1 MTDLVDFEK
10 YLIDE
15 ERFSPITVHHT
26 LSKLNYIFTH
36 TKGSTSRDSIQSFIR
51 EVWNEKGNG
60 TANQYIK
67 VANRWLKFSKEPMLK
82 YFKAYGNSFTVRL
95 CTEDEKARLLQVAS
109 SRGKREKAMF
119 YLLFGTGVRL
129 GEAYSLKV
137 QDIHPETI
145 KVKGKGQKVRE
156 IYLPPET
163 YEAIRGYEE
172 ERVPPATRED
182 QQYLWTTK
190 AGKRMSYPYFRK
202 LCAEI
207 SLSAGIKFHPHM
219 ARHTYA
225 TELLKAGV
233 SVMYVSQLLGHENL
247 ATTALYLHPSQ
258 EDAINKVKSIKFF
271 EKDHKH
277 MDSLKTGPKGTG
289 RSDSNLSAPIQDEIF
304 LLAYSD
310 FLLDHPSLFS
320 SNIDA
325 TPHEDKCNTFDATPV
340 RWLG

>member
-1 MTDLVDFEK
+1 MTDLEDFEK

-15 ERFSPITVHHT
+15 ERFSPITVHHS
-26 LSKLNYIFTH
+26 LSKLNYIFAH
-36 TKGSTSRDSIQSFIR
+36 TEGSKSREAIQSFIR
-51 EVWNEKGNG
+51 EVWKEKGNG

-67 VANRWLKFSKEPMLK
+67 VANRWLKFRKEAHLK

-129 GEAYSLKV
+129 GEAFSIKV
-137 QDIHPETI
+137 QDIHPDTI
-145 KVKGKGQKVRE
+145 RVKGKGQKIRE

-163 YEAIRGYEE
+163 YDAIRAYQE
-172 ERVPPATRED
+172 ERIQPSARED

-202 LCAEI
+202 LCADI
-207 SLSAGIKFHPHM
+207 SLAAGIKFHPHM

-258 EDAINKVKSIKFF
+258 EDAINHVKNIKFF

-277 MDSLKTGPKGTG
+277 MDSLKTGPKGTD
-289 RSDSNLSAPIQDEIF
+289 RSDAELSE
-304 LLAYSD
+304 LL
-310 FLLDHPSLFS
+310 FLFS
-320 SNIDA
+320 YADFINESREVKNGHLEISRMA
-325 TPHEDKCNTFDATPV
+325 MGV
-340 RWLG
+340 LQ